1 MSLEK
6 RATED
11 WQKRDVMEK
20 ILKVWIENPSLRLS
34 QLLINSIDVDTNL
47 YIVEDYDL
55 VDKVYAF
62 DKKYNKKIP
71 IND

>member
-1 MSLEK
+1 MK
-6 RATED
+6 NRATED

-47 YIVEDYDL
+47 YVVEDYDL
-55 VDKVYAF
+55 VDKVF
-62 DKKYNKKIP
+62 TFSERYNKKIP
-71 IND
+71 IE

>member
-1 MSLEK
+1 MK
-6 RATED
+6 NRATED

-47 YIVEDYDL
+47 YVVEDYDL
-55 VDKVYAF
+55 VDKVF
-62 DKKYNKKIP
+62 TFSERYNKKIP
-71 IND
+71 I

>member
-1 MSLEK
+1 MK
-6 RATED
+6 NRATED

-47 YIVEDYDL
+47 YVVEDYDL
-55 VDKVYAF
+55 VEKVF
-62 DKKYNKKIP
+62 TFSERYNKKIP
-71 IND
+71 IE

>member
-1 MSLEK
+1 MK
-6 RATED
+6 NRAIED

-20 ILKVWIENPSLRLS
+20 ILAVWLENPSLRLS
-34 QLLINSIDVDTNL
+34 QLIVNSIDVDTNL

-55 VDKVYAF
+55 VENVFAF
-62 DKKYNKKIP
+62 SERYNKKIP

>member
-1 MSLEK
+1 MK
-6 RATED
+6 NRATED

-47 YIVEDYDL
+47 YVVEDYDL
-55 VDKVYAF
+55 VEKVFAF
-62 DKKYNKKIP
+62 SERYNKKIP
-71 IND
+71 IE

>member
-1 MSLEK
+1 MK
-6 RATED
+6 NRAIED

-20 ILKVWIENPSLRLS
+20 ILAVWLENPSLRLS
-34 QLLINSIDVDTNL
+34 QLIVNSIDVDTNL

-55 VDKVYAF
+55 VENVSAF
-62 DKKYNKKIP
+62 SERYNKKIP